1 VTEGR
6 EGETAG
12 TDPMVTAFRS
22 LRSRVNGLL
31 EDLDDAQADA
41 FVPATPEWRVHDLL
55 SHFAGVAE
63 DVVQG
68 NIEGAG
74 SDPWTAAQVDAR
86 RDRAWAE
93 VIAEWNE
100 RAVALEA
107 MMPDIPEFQRGQLV
121 FDAVTHEHDLR
132 GAVGRPG
139 ERDTDAMAIGW
150 DWATAIVGMMRDG
163 NAAGAL
169 RIRTEQGEQV
179 VGQGDVTAT
188 VSADRF
194 DLFRAMTG
202 RRSVEQVK
210 AFAWEGGTHVGHLCF
225 LPCTP
230 VDLVE

>member
-1 VTEGR
+1 
-6 EGETAG
+6 
-12 TDPMVTAFRS
+12 MVVAFRA
-22 LRSRVNGLL
+22 LRSRVNGLV
-31 EDLDDAQADA
+31 EGLDDERAGAI
-41 FVPATPEWRVHDLL
+41 VPATPEWRVHDLL

-68 NIEGAG
+68 NVEDAG
-74 SDPWTAAQVDAR
+74 SDPWTAAQIEAR
-86 RDRAWAE
+86 RDRPWGD
-93 VIAEWNE
+93 VLAEWNE

-107 MMPDIPEFQRGQLV
+107 MMPTIPEFRRGQLV

-132 GAVGRPG
+132 GAFGQPG
-139 ERDTDAMAIGW
+139 ARDSDALAIGW
-150 DWATAIVGMMRDG
+150 DWAAAIVGMMRDG
-163 NAAGAL
+163 NAAGGL

-179 VGQGDVTAT
+179 VGQGEVTAT
-188 VSADRF
+188 VAADRF